1 LTTAISCDIK
11 IFIMLS
17 VFGGRNKKYMI
28 FYIAGLSIAM
38 AGFILSFLYV
48 LNERSYDRSYKD
60 YRCIFRAESR
70 LVYGQGKEQ
79 MQATSPIPLAP
90 SLMKDYPE
98 VKSAVRVSRPYPETL
113 LSTKSGEKYLER
125 KGIWADN
132 SLFTVFSFSF
142 MRGGSDNAL
151 TQPLSIVLTE
161 QLAVKYFLDE
171 DPIGKIIR
179 INNHFNYKVT
189 GVIKDLPVNSHLDFS
204 FVVSSDFSGTL
215 VGGWDS
221 SLIFTYVLL
230 NKKGQTRELSR
241 SLRGILKENGVVSD
255 KEIYL
260 KPLSK
265 IYLGPDIF
273 FEFGYRGNRK
283 IVSLCFWIAFL
294 ILLTVSMVFTDA
306 AALEKGSNNSTDIK
320 AKIKA
325 VLPDTFLKA
334 LSLGVIAVI
343 LGFVFLPAF
352 ERLVNRT
359 LTVGFFGFLL
369 ALVLV
374 VIMTGFLSTL
384 SAVFFRNG
392 KSGISKTFTMLYLF
406 FFLILFIAFLKITD
420 KVVHLKNED
429 QGIDRDNIVA
439 LDFSRLGKDNLGK
452 CMALKNELLKNPN
465 ILEAG
470 FSLHFPLGMLGTSA
484 AAVEGVGPGRE
495 VMMNINF
502 VNADFF
508 HTYGLELTRESR
520 DLSSQTEISPGEWV
534 CFINETAAEEFK
546 ADNSGLRNSRII
558 GKRLIFSNGNK
569 TIIRGVVRD
578 FPFSFSMDKVEPLVI
593 VYQKGNEFIYPKLS
607 LSLYSGDRVNT
618 LDFIHNKFKVLFPED
633 VFEYRSF
640 DQYYSNI
647 FQDDV
652 VLKNML
658 GFFSALAFFI
668 FIMGLLSRR
677 DRCFV
682 LGEQKKN
689 RFSGRSA
696 LLFFGFIKWLVVY
709 LYILLFI
716 EPHLFYYGFGKMME
730 LPLYSYG
737 WRFFKQSITHPGGL
751 IEFLAGFLSQLF
763 YINLV
768 GAFIIT
774 AVAWGLSK
782 VSARLIALAVGKSSY
797 RMLGYIPALLFIMSY
812 NYYDHAL
819 LLGLALLTALFF
831 SVLYIK
837 SRIKPVSA
845 RILWFCILF
854 IVLYFI
860 AGGAC
865 LFFAM
870 LAVINEC
877 FFRREYTAATLLFA
891 TAAIAPY
898 LARIL
903 IFDLP
908 FSAIYLS
915 LTPFISEAA
924 NMDSALILQSMF
936 LFVPGL
942 IIFLLLFSSKKAGF
956 SAQGKLLGK
965 ILPYAVLLLVVIIG
979 NVITFDKNKKSLFK
993 VMYFSHIKKW
1003 EQVLDQAQKLPFNTY
1018 NLYTNYQVNRALY
1031 HSGRLGEEM
1040 FSYLQHMDAFA
1051 LTAFETER
1059 FVIRDAAV
1067 IDISLEL
1074 GSLNIAE
1081 HFSLELLEVAGNHP
1095 FFLRDLA
1102 LVNMVKKQTDTA
1114 RIFLNALC
1122 KDLIFRKKAM
1132 RLLSRLDKDP
1142 GLGGDRQVQYL
1153 RHVMLE
1159 KDVANIDV
1167 ESLLLRLLEKNR
1179 YNRMA
1184 FEYLM
1189 AYYLM
1194 ERRVDKV
1201 AENLSR
1207 LDELGYKEI
1216 PRNYEEAILLH
1227 SLDTGGTIKLFGK
1240 KLRPETL
1247 EKFQAFSEIMSSS
1260 AEISRQA
1267 ASRELMQKF
1276 GSTYFFYYSFD
1287 LSGVAK

>member
-1 LTTAISCDIK
+1 LTAAISCDIK
-11 IFIMLS
+11 IFIMIS
-17 VFGGRNKKYMI
+17 VLGGRNKKYMI

-48 LNERSYDRSYKD
+48 LNERNYDRSYKD
-60 YRCIFRAESR
+60 YRRIFRAESR
-70 LVYGQGKEQ
+70 LFYGPGREQ
-79 MQATSPIPLAP
+79 LQATSPLPLAP
-90 SLMKDYPE
+90 SLIKDYSE
-98 VKSAVRVSRPYPETL
+98 VESAARISRSYPETL
-113 LSTKSGEKYLER
+113 LSTKSGRKFIER
-125 KGIWADN
+125 QGIWADN

-142 MRGGSDNAL
+142 IRGSSKSAL

-161 QLAVKYFLDE
+161 KLAEKYFPDE
-171 DPIGKIIR
+171 DPIGKKIR

-189 GVIKDLPVNSHLDFS
+189 GVIRDIPVNSHFDFS

-221 SLIFTYVLL
+221 SMIFTYVLL
-230 NKKGQTRELSR
+230 NREGQTRELSR
-241 SLRGILKENGVVSD
+241 SLREILKENGAVTD

-265 IYLGPDIF
+265 IYLGSDIF
-273 FEFGYRGNRK
+273 FEFGRKGNRK
-283 IVSLCFWIAFL
+283 LVSLCFWVAFL
-294 ILLTVSMVFTDA
+294 ILLTVSMVFADA
-306 AALEKGSNNSTDIK
+306 AALEEGSNNSSDIR

-325 VLPDTFLKA
+325 VLPGTFLKT
-334 LSLGVIAVI
+334 LFCGILAVI
-343 LGFVFLPAF
+343 LCFVFLPAF
-352 ERLVNRT
+352 ERLVNLT

-369 ALVLV
+369 ALVLSV
-374 VIMTGFLSTL
+374 VITGFISTL
-384 SAVFFRNG
+384 SAVFFRSG
-392 KSGISKTFTMLYLF
+392 KSGISKTFTILHLF

-420 KVVHLKNED
+420 KVTHLKNED
-429 QGIDRDNIVA
+429 QGIDIDNIVA

-470 FSLHFPLGMLGTSA
+470 FSLHFPLETLGTSA

-495 VMMNINF
+495 VMTNINF

-508 HTYGLELTRESR
+508 DTYGLELTRESR
-520 DLSSQTEISPGEWV
+520 DLSAQTEISPGEWA

-546 ADNSGLRNSRII
+546 ENNNGLRDSRII

-578 FPFSFSMDKVEPLVI
+578 FPFSFSMDKVKPLVI
-593 VYQKGNEFIYPKLS
+593 VYQSGNEFIYPKLS
-607 LSLYSGDRVNT
+607 LRLYSGDMVNT

-640 DQYYSNI
+640 DKHYISI

-658 GFFSALAFFI
+658 GFFSAIAFFI

-677 DRCFV
+677 DWCFV

-689 RFSGRSA
+689 RFLGRSN

-716 EPHLFYYGFGKMME
+716 EPHLFYYGFGKMIE
-730 LPLYSYG
+730 LPLYSTG
-737 WRFFKQSITHPGGL
+737 WRFFKQSIAHPGGL
-751 IEFLAGFLSQLF
+751 IEFLGGFLSQLF
-763 YINLV
+763 YINWI
-768 GAFIIT
+768 GAVVIT

-782 VSARLIALAVGKSSY
+782 VSTKLIALAGGKSSY
-797 RMLGYIPALLFIMSY
+797 RMLCYIPALLFIMSY

-819 LLGLALLTALFF
+819 LLGLALLAALFF

-845 RILWFCILF
+845 RILWFGILF

-865 LFFAM
+865 LFFAV

-877 FFRREYTAATLLFA
+877 FSRREYTAAALLFA
-891 TAAIAPY
+891 IAASGPY
-898 LARIL
+898 LAGAL

-908 FSAIYLS
+908 SSAIFLS
-915 LTPFISEAA
+915 LTPFNSGWA

-942 IIFLLLFSSKKAGF
+942 IVFLLLFSSKKAGF
-956 SAQGKLLGK
+956 SFQGKLLVK
-965 ILPYAVLLLVVIIG
+965 ILPYAVLLVLFIIG
-979 NVITFDKNKKSLFK
+979 NVITFNINKKTLNK
-993 VMYFSHIKKW
+993 LMYFSHIKKW
-1003 EQVLDQAQKLPFNTY
+1003 EKVLNQAQKLPSDTY
-1018 NLYTNYQVNRALY
+1018 NLYNNYQINRALY

-1040 FSYLQHMDAFA
+1040 FSFPQNMDAFA
-1051 LTAFETER
+1051 LR
-1059 FVIRDAAV
+1059 FVMRDAAL

-1074 GSLNIAE
+1074 GSLNVAE
-1081 HFSLELLEVAGNHP
+1081 HLSLELLEVAGNSP

-1102 LVNMVKKQTDTA
+1102 LVNLAKKQTDTA

-1132 RLLSRLDKDP
+1132 RLLRQLDKDP
-1142 GLGGDRQVQYL
+1142 GLEGDRRVQYL
-1153 RHVMLE
+1153 RNVMLE
-1159 KDVANIDV
+1159 KDIANIDI
-1167 ESLLLRLLEKNR
+1167 ESLYLKLLEKNR

-1189 AYYLM
+1189 AHYLM

-1201 AENLSR
+1201 AENFAR

-1247 EKFQAFSEIMSSS
+1247 EKFYAFSEIMSSS
-1260 AEISRQA
+1260 AEISRVA

-1287 LSGVAK
+1287 RSGVAR

>member
-1 LTTAISCDIK
+1 MISV
-11 IFIMLS
+11 L
-17 VFGGRNKKYMI
+17 GGRNKKYMI

-60 YRCIFRAESR
+60 YRRIFRAESR

-79 MQATSPIPLAP
+79 LQATSPIPLAP

-98 VKSAVRVSRPYPETL
+98 VKSAARLSRPYPETL

-142 MRGGSDNAL
+142 MRGGSNNAL

-241 SLRGILKENGVVSD
+241 SLRGILKENGIVTD

-283 IVSLCFWIAFL
+283 IVSLCFWVSFL

-306 AALEKGSNNSTDIK
+306 AALKKGSNNSTDIL
-320 AKIKA
+320 ATLKA

-334 LSLGVIAVI
+334 LSLGFIAVI

-374 VIMTGFLSTL
+374 VIITGFLSTL
-384 SAVFFRNG
+384 SAVVFRRG
-392 KSGISKTFTMLYLF
+392 KNGISKTFTMLQLF

-420 KVVHLKNED
+420 KAAHLKKED
-429 QGIDRDNIVA
+429 QGIDKDNIVA

-470 FSLHFPLGMLGTSA
+470 FSLHFPLGTLGTSA
-484 AAVEGVGPGRE
+484 VAVEGAEPGRE
-495 VMMNINF
+495 VMANINF
-502 VNADFF
+502 VNADFCDI
-508 HTYGLELTRESR
+508 YGLELTGESR
-520 DLSSQTEISPGEWV
+520 DLSSQIEISPGEWA

-546 ADNSGLRNSRII
+546 ANNSGLRNSRII
-558 GKRLIFSNGNK
+558 GKRLIFSDRNK
-569 TIIRGVVRD
+569 PIISGVVKD
-578 FPFSFSMDKVEPLVI
+578 FPFLFSMDKVKPLVI

-633 VFEYRSF
+633 VFEYRPF

-677 DRCFV
+677 ARFFV
-682 LGEQKKN
+682 LEEQKKN
-689 RFSGRSA
+689 RFLGRSN
-696 LLFFGFIKWLVVY
+696 LFFFGFIKWLVVY

-751 IEFLAGFLSQLF
+751 IEFLGGFLSQLF
-763 YINLV
+763 YINWV
-768 GAFIIT
+768 GALVIT
-774 AVAWGLSK
+774 AVAWGLSI
-782 VSARLIALAVGKSSY
+782 VSLRLIDLAGSKSSY

-831 SVLYIK
+831 SVFYIK
-837 SRIKPVSA
+837 SRLKSVSA

-854 IVLYFI
+854 VVLYFI

-877 FFRREYTAATLLFA
+877 FFRREYMAAVILFA

-898 LARIL
+898 IAGTL
-903 IFDLP
+903 IFDLHS
-908 FSAIYLS
+908 SAIFLS
-915 LTPFISEAA
+915 LTPFYSGWA

-936 LFVPGL
+936 IFVPGL
-942 IIFLLLFSSKKAGF
+942 IIGIILFSSKKAG
-956 SAQGKLLGK
+956 SSSRRKWLVK
-965 ILPYAVLLLVVIIG
+965 ILPYTVLLVLFIIA
-979 NVITFDKNKKSLFK
+979 NLITFNKNKKTLYK
-993 VMYFSHIKKW
+993 LIYFSHLNKW
-1003 EQVLDQAQKLPFNTY
+1003 EQVLDQAQKLPPDTY
-1018 NLYTNYQVNRALY
+1018 NLYNNYQINRALY

-1040 FSYLQHMDAFA
+1040 FSFPQHMDALA
-1051 LTAFETER
+1051 LIPFETER
-1059 FVIRDAAV
+1059 FLMRDAAV
-1067 IDISLEL
+1067 IEVSLEL

-1081 HFSLELLEVAGNHP
+1081 YLSLEVMEVAGNSP

-1102 LVNMVKKQTDTA
+1102 LINVVKKQTDTA

-1122 KDLIFRKKAM
+1122 KDLIFRKKAKS
-1132 RLLSRLDKDP
+1132 LLSRLDKDP
-1142 GLGGDRQVQYL
+1142 DLENDRQVQYL

-1167 ESLLLRLLEKNR
+1167 ESLLLELLEKNR

-1201 AENLSR
+1201 AENFAR
-1207 LDELGYKEI
+1207 LDELGYKDI

-1227 SLDTGGTIKLFGK
+1227 SLDTGGTIKLYGK

>member
-1 LTTAISCDIK
+1 MKNVLD
-11 IFIMLS
+11 
-17 VFGGRNKKYMI
+17 GRNKTHMI

-48 LNERSYDRSYKD
+48 LNERKYDRSYKD
-60 YRCIFRAESR
+60 HRRIFRAESR
-70 LVYGQGKEQ
+70 FIYGPGKEQ
-79 MQATSPIPLAP
+79 LQATSPIPLAP

-98 VKSAVRVSRPYPETL
+98 VESAVRVSKPYPETL
-113 LSTKSGEKYLER
+113 LSTKSGRKFIER
-125 KGIWADN
+125 QGIWADN

-142 MRGGSDNAL
+142 IRGSSKNAL

-161 QLAVKYFLDE
+161 KLAEKYFSGE
-171 DPIGKIIR
+171 DPIGKKIR
-179 INNHFNYKVT
+179 INNHFNYKIT
-189 GVIKDLPVNSHLDFS
+189 GVIKDIPVNSHFDFS

-230 NKKGQTRELSR
+230 NRKGQTKELSR
-241 SLRGILKENGVVSD
+241 SLREILKENGVVTD

-260 KPLSK
+260 KPLTK

-273 FEFGYRGNRK
+273 FEFGRKGNRK
-283 IVSLCFWIAFL
+283 IVSLCFWVAFL
-294 ILLTVSMVFTDA
+294 ILLTVLMVFTDA
-306 AALEKGSNNSTDIK
+306 AAPKKRSNNSSDIQ

-325 VLPDTFLKA
+325 VLPSTFLKT
-334 LSLGVIAVI
+334 LFSGILAVI
-343 LGFVFLPAF
+343 MCFVFLPAF

-369 ALVLV
+369 ALVLS
-374 VIMTGFLSTL
+374 VIITSFLSTL
-384 SAVFFRNG
+384 SAVFFRIE
-392 KSGISKTFTMLYLF
+392 KSGISKTFTILQLF
-406 FFLILFIAFLKITD
+406 FFLILFIAFLKITN
-420 KVVHLKNED
+420 KVAHLKNED
-429 QGIDRDNIVA
+429 QGIDKDNIVA
-439 LDFSRLGKDNLGK
+439 MDFSRMGKDNLGK

-470 FSLHFPLGMLGTSA
+470 FSLHFPLGRLGTSA
-484 AAVEGVGPGRE
+484 VAVEGAGKGRE
-495 VMMNINF
+495 VMANINF
-502 VNADFF
+502 VNADFCD
-508 HTYGLELTRESR
+508 TYGLELTGESR
-520 DLSSQTEISPGEWV
+520 DISSQTEISPGEWA

-546 ADNSGLRNSRII
+546 ENNSGLRNSRII
-558 GKRLIFSNGNK
+558 GKRLVFSDGHK
-569 TIIRGVVRD
+569 PIISGVVRD
-578 FPFSFSMDKVEPLVI
+578 FPFSFSMDKVKPLVI
-593 VYQKGNEFIYPKLS
+593 VYQIGNEFIYPKLS
-607 LSLYSGDRVNT
+607 LSLYSGDIVNT

-633 VFEYRSF
+633 VFECRFF
-640 DQYYSNI
+640 DKYYSNI

-677 DRCFV
+677 ARFFV
-682 LGEQKKN
+682 LGEQKRY
-689 RFSGRSA
+689 RFLGRSN

-716 EPHLFYYGFGKMME
+716 EPYLFYYGFGKMME
-730 LPLYSYG
+730 LPLYTTG
-737 WRFFKQSITHPGGL
+737 WRFLKQSIAHPGGL
-751 IEFLAGFLSQLF
+751 TEFLAGFLSQFF
-763 YINLV
+763 YINWV
-768 GAFIIT
+768 GALVIT
-774 AVAWGLSK
+774 VVAWGLSK
-782 VSARLIALAVGKSSY
+782 VSARLIALVGGKSSY

-819 LLGLALLTALFF
+819 LLGLALLTAFFF
-831 SVLYIK
+831 SFLYIK

-854 IVLYFI
+854 VVLYFI

-877 FFRREYTAATLLFA
+877 FFRREYTAAVILFA
-891 TAAIAPY
+891 TAAIVPY
-898 LARIL
+898 LVGTL
-903 IFDLP
+903 IFDLHS
-908 FSAIYLS
+908 SAIFLS
-915 LTPFISEAA
+915 LTPFYSGWA

-936 LFVPGL
+936 IFVPGL
-942 IIFLLLFSSKKAGF
+942 IIFLLLFPSKKAG
-956 SAQGKLLGK
+956 SSSQVKLLAK
-965 ILPYAVLLLVVIIG
+965 IIPYAVLLLLFIVS
-979 NVITFDKNKKSLFK
+979 NVITFNKNKKTLYQL
-993 VMYFSHIKKW
+993 MYFSHINKW
-1003 EQVLDQAQKLPFNTY
+1003 EQVLDQAQKLPSDTY
-1018 NLYTNYQVNRALY
+1018 NLYCNYQINRALY

-1040 FSYLQHMDAFA
+1040 FSFPQHMDAFA
-1051 LTAFETER
+1051 LIPFETER
-1059 FVIRDAAV
+1059 FLMRDAAV
-1067 IDISLEL
+1067 IEVSLEL

-1081 HFSLELLEVAGNHP
+1081 YLSLELMEVAGNSP

-1102 LVNMVKKQTDTA
+1102 LINVVKKQTDTA
-1114 RIFLNALC
+1114 RVFLNALC
-1122 KDLIFRKKAM
+1122 KDLIFRKKAKS
-1132 RLLSRLDKDP
+1132 LLSRLDKDP
-1142 GLGGDRQVQYL
+1142 DLENDRQVQYL

-1167 ESLLLRLLEKNR
+1167 ESLLLELLEKNR

-1201 AENLSR
+1201 AENFAR
-1207 LDELGYKEI
+1207 LDELGYKDI

-1227 SLDTGGTIKLFGK
+1227 SLDTGGTIKLYGK

-1287 LSGVAK
+1287 LSGMAK